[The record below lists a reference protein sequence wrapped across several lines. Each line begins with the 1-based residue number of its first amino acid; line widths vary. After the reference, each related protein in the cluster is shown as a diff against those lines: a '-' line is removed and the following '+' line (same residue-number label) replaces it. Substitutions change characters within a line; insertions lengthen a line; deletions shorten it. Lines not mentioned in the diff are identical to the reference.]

1 MPTQNKHYKQHTRR
15 FRKSETAFINTLF
28 RLLRRY
34 RGKLTVAT
42 VAREL
47 HMSRQAFYLHHHDI
61 NTAITESEEL
71 LLTEFSEFLAARCPK
86 NSGQRNNRQLITAC
100 FLFMSQRR
108 IVFQEIGENMIH
120 QHILYRMLE
129 IVYPKLVIVCLP
141 AGTPA
146 PALGSERADL
156 YLRYAVGVLSRWAS
170 ASRCDIGSAERYIR
184 LLLKLADEIGSRR
197 YYSNPKN

>member
-1 MPTQNKHYKQHTRR
+1 MPTQNKHHTRR

-34 RGKLTVAT
+34 RGKLTVT
-42 VAREL
+42 IVAREL
-47 HMSRQAFYLHHHDI
+47 HMSRQAFYSHHHDI
-61 NTAITESEEL
+61 NAAITESEEL

-86 NSGQRNNRQLITAC
+86 EGGQKNNRQLIAAC

-108 IVFQEIGENMIH
+108 VVFREIGENMIH
-120 QHILYRMLE
+120 QHILYQMLE
-129 IVYPKLVIVCLP
+129 IIYPRLVIVCFP

-156 YLRYAVGVLSRWAS
+156 YLRCAVGVLSRWAS
-170 ASRCDIGSAERYIR
+170 ASRCDIGSAERYIAQMLR
-184 LLLKLADEIGSRR
+184 LTETVGQRSIL
-197 YYSNPKN
+197 

>member
-1 MPTQNKHYKQHTRR
+1 MPTQNKYHKHHTRR

-34 RGKLTVAT
+34 RGKLTVT
-42 VAREL
+42 IVAHEL

-71 LLTEFSEFLAARCPK
+71 LLTEFSEFLAVRYPAD
-86 NSGQRNNRQLITAC
+86 GRNNNRRLITAC

-108 IVFQEIGENMIH
+108 VVFQEIGENMIH
-120 QHILYRMLE
+120 QHILYQMLE
-129 IVYPKLVIVCLP
+129 IVYPRLVIVCFP

-156 YLRYAVGVLSRWAS
+156 YLRCGVGILSRWAS

-197 YYSNPKN
+197 Y